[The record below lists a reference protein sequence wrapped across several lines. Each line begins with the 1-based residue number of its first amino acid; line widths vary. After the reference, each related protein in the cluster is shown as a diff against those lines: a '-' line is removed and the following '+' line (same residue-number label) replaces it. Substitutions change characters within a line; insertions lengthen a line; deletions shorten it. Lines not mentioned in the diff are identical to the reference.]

1 MGSELKMSFKPLRA
15 VVSMVAALA
24 SLFVIYG
31 TFGTALMVFKT
42 SALAL
47 IPTIHLKAGWV
58 TISTLAANNFDLWF
72 NCIWVIG
79 VALIVYTFLSVLTS
93 TDYDRAGQ

>member
-1 MGSELKMSFKPLRA
+1 MSFKPLRA
-15 VVSMVAALA
+15 VVSLVAALA
-24 SLFVIYG
+24 SLYVIYG
-31 TFGTALMVFKT
+31 TMGTALMVFKS

-47 IPTIHLKAGWV
+47 LPHINLSAGWLA
-58 TISTLAANNFDLWF
+58 IGTLSANNFDLWF

-93 TDYDRAGQ
+93 TDYDSAG

>member
-15 VVSMVAALA
+15 VVSLIAALA

-31 TFGTALMVFKT
+31 TMGTSLMVFKT

-47 IPTIHLKAGWV
+47 IPTIPLKAGWV
-58 TISTLAANNFDLWF
+58 TISTLSANNIDLWF

-79 VALIVYTFLSVLTS
+79 VALIVYTFLSILTS